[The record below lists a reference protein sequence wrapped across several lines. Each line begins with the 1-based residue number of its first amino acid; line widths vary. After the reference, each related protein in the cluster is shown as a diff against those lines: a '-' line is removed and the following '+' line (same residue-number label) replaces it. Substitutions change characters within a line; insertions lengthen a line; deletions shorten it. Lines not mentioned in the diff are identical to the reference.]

1 MALSDILVPAFLH
14 LVLLHVVHVLHLC
27 NQNLNDDFIFF
38 VENKLISLRTTLV
51 MHQEPSGPGVAVEKS
66 TIPEKSGFSGSFGP
80 GWATVVAS
88 KANSGRDCGVIKRN
102 LARLLQ
108 LPDVWGR
115 VCSGVG

>member
-1 MALSDILVPAFLH
+1 
-14 LVLLHVVHVLHLC
+14 
-27 NQNLNDDFIFF
+27 
-38 VENKLISLRTTLV
+38 
-51 MHQEPSGPGVAVEKS
+51 MHQEPSGPGVADEKS

-88 KANSGRDCGVIKRN
+88 KMVASKANSGQHCGVIKRN

-115 VCSGVG
+115 VCSWVGEEGEGEQSQGGD

>member
-1 MALSDILVPAFLH
+1 M
-14 LVLLHVVHVLHLC
+14 
-27 NQNLNDDFIFF
+27 
-38 VENKLISLRTTLV
+38 

-88 KANSGRDCGVIKRN
+88 KANSGQHCVVIKRN
-102 LARLLQ
+102 LACLLK

-115 VCSGVG
+115 VCSWVGEEGEGEQSQGGD